1 MPHITVS
8 ILFASVAVGAL
19 TCMAESNWS
28 YPAMHIGDSL
38 ANHQAVL
45 NYFEKQTDEV
55 KQTDERVFN
64 ILAAKKSASYADIA
78 ASPAIQKQCSDAG
91 RLLFGGPMLGTL
103 SPTSATVWVRT
114 VKPAAVTV
122 TAEINGKEV
131 TYGPVNSTAASD
143 LVARIPVMQLPANS
157 TIPYRVSVDGQPIPR
172 YQATNC
178 VIRTCSDDAAQT
190 RIVFGSCFHSRIG
203 TPTLMT
209 SILQRQPK
217 ACLFIGDIAADDK
230 NNHFGLVRADD
241 QLRDFHS
248 AWRNLV
254 AEIPVY
260 TAWDDHDY
268 YNNDASGIPQGAT
281 KEDMQTLRNLYI
293 SSWNNPTAA
302 CEDQQKG
309 IFFHTRVGA
318 FDVILLD
325 TRSLRGTKKG
335 TPAAFLGAE
344 QMAWLKKELL
354 SCKGSFIIL
363 SSGTMWSDYIT
374 NGKDSWGVWD
384 QQGREEIFSFI
395 EANKIPGVLLI
406 SGDRHGARGFK
417 IPRPSGYIFYE
428 LEAASLGGW
437 TGPGA
442 GPGGDV
448 QLYGILATM
457 AFGEFTCDTTPR
469 DPTVTFNLRDQH
481 NKELYSLTLTR
492 SQLTPKTKE

>member
-1 MPHITVS
+1 MSHLTAS
-8 ILFASVAVGAL
+8 LLFIATAGGAL
-19 TCMAESNWS
+19 TSLAETDRS
-28 YPAMHIGDSL
+28 YPGMHIGDSL

-45 NYFEKQTDEV
+45 NYFETQTEEV
-55 KQTDERVFN
+55 KQTHERVFN
-64 ILAAKKSASYADIA
+64 ILASKQSASYADIA
-78 ASPAIQKQCSDAG
+78 ASPEIQKQCADAG
-91 RLLFGGPMLGTL
+91 RLLFGGPMLGNL

-131 TYGPVNSTAASD
+131 TYGPVSTTAASD
-143 LVARIPVMQLPANS
+143 LIARIPVMKLPVNS
-157 TIPYRVSVDGQPIPR
+157 TIPYRVSVDGQPMPR
-172 YQATNC
+172 MQATNC

-203 TPTLMT
+203 TPTLMD

-230 NNHFGLVRADD
+230 NNHFGLVRADY

-254 AEIPVY
+254 AEVPVY

-268 YNNDASGIPQGAT
+268 YNNDVSGIPKGAT
-281 KEDMQTLRNLYI
+281 EEDVQILRNLFS
-293 SSWNNPTAA
+293 SSWNNPAAA
-302 CEDQQKG
+302 CENQQKE
-309 IFFHTRVGA
+309 IYFHARIGA

-325 TRSLRGTKKG
+325 TRSRRGTTKG
-335 TPAAFLGAE
+335 TPAAYLGAE

-354 SCKGSFIIL
+354 ACKGSFIIL
-363 SSGTMWSDYIT
+363 SSGTMWSDYVS

-417 IPRPSGYIFYE
+417 IPRPSGYTFYE
-428 LEAASLGGW
+428 FEAASLGGW

-448 QLYGILATM
+448 QLYGVLGTM

-492 SQLTPKTKE
+492 SQLTPR

>member
-1 MPHITVS
+1 
-8 ILFASVAVGAL
+8 
-19 TCMAESNWS
+19 
-28 YPAMHIGDSL
+28 MHIGDSL

-45 NYFEKQTDEV
+45 NYFETQTDEV

-64 ILAAKKSASYADIA
+64 ILASHKNASYADIA
-78 ASPAIQKQCSDAG
+78 TSPDIQKTCTDAG
-91 RLLFGGPMLGTL
+91 RLLLGGPMLGNL
-103 SPTSATVWVRT
+103 SPTGATIWVRT
-114 VKPAAVTV
+114 VKPAAVSVQATV
-122 TAEINGKEV
+122 NGKEV

-143 LVARIPVMQLPANS
+143 LIARIPVTQLPANA
-157 TIPYRVSVDGQPIPR
+157 TIPYRVCVDGQPIPQ
-172 YQATNC
+172 YQATSC
-178 VIRTCSDDAAQT
+178 VIRTCSDDATQT

-203 TPTLMT
+203 TPTLMA
-209 SILQRQPK
+209 SMLQRQPK

-230 NNHFGLVRADD
+230 NNHFGLLRADY

-254 AEIPVY
+254 SEIPVY
-260 TAWDDHDY
+260 AAWDDHDY
-268 YNNDASGIPQGAT
+268 YNNDASGIPKGAT
-281 KEDMQTLRNLYI
+281 LEDMQILRNLFI

-309 IFFHTRVGA
+309 IFFHTRIGA

-325 TRSLRGTKKG
+325 TRSLRGTTKN
-335 TPAAFLGAE
+335 TPAAYLGAE

-354 SCKGSFIIL
+354 ACKGSFIIL
-363 SSGTMWSDYIT
+363 SSGTMWSDSVS
-374 NGKDSWGVWD
+374 NGQDSWGVWD
-384 QQGREEIFSFI
+384 PRGREEIFSFI

-417 IPRPSGYIFYE
+417 IPRPSGFTFYE
-428 LEAASLGGW
+428 FEPASLGGW

-448 QLYGILATM
+448 QLFGILATM
-457 AFGEFTCDTTPR
+457 AFGEFTCDTKPH

-492 SQLTPKTKE
+492 SQLTPKK